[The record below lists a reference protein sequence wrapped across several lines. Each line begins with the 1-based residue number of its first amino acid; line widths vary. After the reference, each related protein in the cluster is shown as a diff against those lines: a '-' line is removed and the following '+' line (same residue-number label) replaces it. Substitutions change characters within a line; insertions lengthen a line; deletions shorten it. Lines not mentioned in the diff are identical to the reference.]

1 VGKED
6 AFDKMVWH
14 CEAMSRARQRV
25 ARQPFLFIL
34 LLSASHVAAAPLQHT
49 TENRALAAQNGSA
62 EGTGGQNW
70 RSELHHHVSTA
81 PPSKG
86 DKGTIEE
93 EEKMDY
99 GQLFFK
105 DVFESLDK
113 IMGAI
118 RPFASLGYINEPDQR
133 MSTGVPERLATAPL
147 APDHSKQRAQGPS
160 SGPSQPQSLS
170 SESPSQRPQAHSSTS
185 LQSSPARCS
194 NNLGN
199 LKAPRSVAEIR
210 NQGGFSVISPTP
222 LTPHAAAPPVLA
234 SPLSTP
240 RHAAHEMDDSK
251 NHDDA
256 FSQHTNSMFDYVR
269 GMENHLLRM
278 ASAKKKAGGATAA
291 RTLAFP
297 PTHTRTHESTPVI
310 DGAVALTKHVIQGS
324 SYGINEAKRLL
335 LGTGTSGMRCVHVF
349 YVFCQ

>member
-1 VGKED
+1 
-6 AFDKMVWH
+6 MVWH
-14 CEAMSRARQRV
+14 CEAVSRARQRLAV
-25 ARQPFLFIL
+25 LFIL
-34 LLSASHVAAAPLQHT
+34 VVAAVQVAAAPLQHT
-49 TENRALAAQNGSA
+49 SENQDSALAAQNGSA
-62 EGTGGQNW
+62 EGTRRGY
-70 RSELHHHVSTA
+70 ELHHHVSTA

-86 DKGTIEE
+86 DNGTIEE
-93 EEKMDY
+93 EERMDY

-118 RPFASLGYINEPDQR
+118 RPFASLGYINEPEQR

-291 RTLAFP
+291 RTLASP
-297 PTHTRTHESTPVI
+297 PTHKHTHPHESTPVI
-310 DGAVALTKHVIQGS
+310 DGAVALTKHVLQGS